1 MSLVANHYTHPTT
14 SSTSTGQQ
22 WAGRITGGLVVAFM
36 LFDAIIHILVIPPV
50 VTAFNQLGYPVSLS
64 VGLGILELACITLY
78 VVSPTSVL
86 GAILLTGY
94 LGGAIASQV
103 RIGAGVFPIVFASA
117 VGVLFWVGLY
127 LREDRLR
134 ELLPFRG

>member
-14 SSTSTGQQ
+14 SSTSTGRQ
-22 WAGRITGGLVVAFM
+22 WAGRITSGLVVAFM

-78 VVSPTSVL
+78 VVSPTSAL

-103 RIGAGVFPIVFASA
+103 RIGAGVFPVVFASA